1 MVPIAHPDSDPL
13 FDFAPEPLGDSATD
27 VLADRWKILIVDD
40 EPDVHSATLLALR
53 DIRMEGRPLCCLHAH
68 SAGEARSVLAA
79 HADIAVLLLDVVME
93 SDSAGLDLVRHVR
106 EELGRRE
113 LRIVLRTGQPGYAP
127 EVETITQYDIN
138 DYKSKSELTRTRLFT
153 TLTVAIRSYKQ
164 IRQAEATRE
173 GLENIIA
180 ASIDLGRSKGIKRFA
195 DGVVTQLCALLGM
208 EPDGLVCASAPVPG
222 ESPLVLAAAGRF
234 APFIGQPLE
243 ALPDP
248 QVASRLKE
256 TLRLRKACLDHGT
269 YLHFPVGHSAGVAA
283 YLDVLD
289 ALDVVDQRLIEVFST
304 NITAGFEN
312 VYLQEQV
319 SRLAYVDALTGLPN
333 RNAFIERVRDLRS
346 GDAVVAQI
354 DIDNFSGI
362 NSVLDFSFGDQVLLA
377 VARRIEAQFPEPMHS
392 ARLATDV
399 FGLLGPR
406 ERLNE
411 ESISALFAEPFQIG
425 EHSLRLSATCGLVDC
440 RLESTTA
447 HAALQNSAIALKQA
461 KSLARSKCL
470 YFESSQSQAAK
481 ERLLLLNDLRTSFLA
496 ERLFLVYQ
504 PFVEL
509 STGATLG
516 AEALLRWKN
525 DQGDYVAPDRF
536 IPLAEESGLIVP
548 LGQWIMRVAFREHGR
563 FKAAARG
570 PFRIA
575 INVSHIQFRE
585 PDFVDSLERAMA
597 DCGTDPRD
605 VEIELTE
612 SVAIEDLDHIVKT
625 LERIRALGVS
635 ISVDDFGT
643 GYSSLSVIRRL
654 PVQRLKI
661 DRAFVGTLQTDPSI
675 ASLVIGLAR
684 QLGLET
690 IAEGVE
696 TPEQLGSLQELLC
709 QEGQGYFFAKP
720 MQAEDML
727 AYLTR
732 SAMRH

>member
-1 MVPIAHPDSDPL
+1 
-13 FDFAPEPLGDSATD
+13 
-27 VLADRWKILIVDD
+27 
-40 EPDVHSATLLALR
+40 
-53 DIRMEGRPLCCLHAH
+53 
-68 SAGEARSVLAA
+68 
-79 HADIAVLLLDVVME
+79 
-93 SDSAGLDLVRHVR
+93 
-106 EELGRRE
+106 
-113 LRIVLRTGQPGYAP
+113 
-127 EVETITQYDIN
+127 
-138 DYKSKSELTRTRLFT
+138 
-153 TLTVAIRSYKQ
+153 
-164 IRQAEATRE
+164 
-173 GLENIIA
+173 
-180 ASIDLGRSKGIKRFA
+180 
-195 DGVVTQLCALLGM
+195 
-208 EPDGLVCASAPVPG
+208 
-222 ESPLVLAAAGRF
+222 
-234 APFIGQPLE
+234 
-243 ALPDP
+243 
-248 QVASRLKE
+248 
-256 TLRLRKACLDHGT
+256 
-269 YLHFPVGHSAGVAA
+269 
-283 YLDVLD
+283 
-289 ALDVVDQRLIEVFST
+289 
-304 NITAGFEN
+304 
-312 VYLQEQV
+312 
-319 SRLAYVDALTGLPN
+319 
-333 RNAFIERVRDLRS
+333 
-346 GDAVVAQI
+346 
-354 DIDNFSGI
+354 
-362 NSVLDFSFGDQVLLA
+362 
-377 VARRIEAQFPEPMHS
+377 
-392 ARLATDV
+392 
-399 FGLLGPR
+399 
-406 ERLNE
+406 
-411 ESISALFAEPFQIG
+411 
-425 EHSLRLSATCGLVDC
+425 VDC
-440 RLESTTA
+440 HLESTTA

-563 FKAAARG
+563 LKAAARG

>member
-1 MVPIAHPDSDPL
+1 MVPTAYPNSEPL
-13 FDFAPEPLGDSATD
+13 FDFAPEPQGDREAHPH
-27 VLADRWKILIVDD
+27 ADSWKILIVDD

-53 DIRMEGRPLCCLHAH
+53 DIQMEGRRLLFLHAH
-68 SAGEARSVLAA
+68 SASEAREVLAA
-79 HADIAVLLLDVVME
+79 HPDIAVLLLDVVME
-93 SDSAGLDLVRHVR
+93 SESAGLDLVRYAR

-127 EVETITQYDIN
+127 EVETITRYDIN
-138 DYKSKSELTRTRLFT
+138 DYKSKAELTRIRLFT
-153 TLTVAIRSYKQ
+153 SLTVAIRSYRQ
-164 IRQAEATRE
+164 IRQLEATRE

-208 EPDGLVCASAPVPG
+208 EPEGLVCASTPSPGDSPV
-222 ESPLVLAAAGRF
+222 VLAAAGRF
-234 APFIGQPLE
+234 APFIGQPLD
-243 ALPDP
+243 ALPDAR
-248 QVASRLKE
+248 VSSRLKE
-256 TLRLRKACLDHGT
+256 TLRLRRTHMDDGT
-269 YLHFPVGHSAGVAA
+269 YLHFPVKHSAGVAA
-283 YLDVLD
+283 FLDVPAPPD
-289 ALDVVDQRLIEVFST
+289 AVDQRLVEVFST

-312 VYLQEQV
+312 AYLQERISQ
-319 SRLAYVDALTGLPN
+319 LAYVDPLTGLPN
-333 RNAFIERVRDLRS
+333 RNAFIERVRDLGH
-346 GDAVVAQI
+346 GDAVVAQV

-377 VARRIEAQFPEPMHS
+377 VASRIAEQFAEPVHA

-399 FGLLGPR
+399 FGLTGPR
-406 ERLNE
+406 DRVNAET
-411 ESISALFAEPFQIG
+411 IAALFAAPFQVG
-425 EHSLRLSATCGLVDC
+425 DHALRLTATCGLVDC
-440 RLESTTA
+440 SQENTTC
-447 HAALQNSAIALKQA
+447 HAALQNSSIALKQA
-461 KSLARSKCL
+461 KLLARSKCL

-481 ERLLLLNDLRTSFLA
+481 ERLLLLNDLRASFLA

-509 STGATLG
+509 STGAILG

-548 LGQWIMRVAFREHGR
+548 LGQWIMRVAFREQRR
-563 FKAAARG
+563 FKAAAGG

-612 SVAIEDLDHIVKT
+612 SVAIEDLDHIVET
-625 LERIRALGVS
+625 LKRVRALGVS

-654 PVQRLKI
+654 PVQRIKI
-661 DRAFVGTLQTDPSI
+661 DRSFVGMLQTDPSI
-675 ASLVIGLAR
+675 ANLIVGLASR
-684 QLGLET
+684 LGLET

-696 TPEQLGSLQELLC
+696 TPAQLSRLKELDC
-709 QEGQGYFFAKP
+709 DVGQGYLFAKP
-720 MQAEDML
+720 MQADDL
-727 AYLTR
+727 LTFLR
-732 SAMRH
+732 SPAVPR